1 MNVFPILLAGGSGT
15 RLWPL
20 SRKSFPK
27 QFVSLDGEI
36 SLFQE
41 AILRL
46 SDSNIMK
53 LSPHITF
60 TSKDFRFIVGDQ
72 FRSLKVIPGDIFIE
86 PEPKNTGPAIL
97 AASMHCYEV
106 DKESILLVAPADHLI
121 PDKKRFH
128 LALEKALAQVE
139 KGKIVTFGVTP
150 TRNEIGFGYMELSS
164 ANNSSPSAVKS
175 FVEKPSLE
183 RVKNMVDSGR
193 FLWNSGIFMFKAH
206 DMIEAFEMYFPE
218 LLQPVK
224 GALQNAKLDLDFCR
238 LDEVFWSACSDI
250 SIDYAIMEKCE
261 NLVTVPLNCEWT
273 DLGGWNSV
281 WAEMQPD
288 EKGIATSSNT
298 LAIDCKNSLLRS
310 EDSNL
315 QLVGLGLENIVAVA
329 MPDAV
334 LVVNKERTQEVKLVV
349 SELKKNNIFQSENAQ
364 KDYRPWGWFERLAS
378 GPTFQVKRLLV
389 NPGASLSL
397 QSHLHRAEHWV
408 VVEGTAKV
416 TIGSL
421 KKVLNVGQSVYI
433 PLKARHRLENSGKI
447 PLVIIE
453 VQTGNYF
460 GEDDIV
466 RYEDI
471 YSRE

>member
-1 MNVFPILLAGGSGT
+1 M
-15 RLWPL
+15 
-20 SRKSFPK
+20 
-27 QFVSLDGEI
+27 
-36 SLFQE
+36 
-41 AILRL
+41 
-46 SDSNIMK
+46 
-53 LSPHITF
+53 
-60 TSKDFRFIVGDQ
+60 
-72 FRSLKVIPGDIFIE
+72 
-86 PEPKNTGPAIL
+86 
-97 AASMHCYEV
+97 
-106 DKESILLVAPADHLI
+106 
-121 PDKKRFH
+121 
-128 LALEKALAQVE
+128 
-139 KGKIVTFGVTP
+139 
-150 TRNEIGFGYMELSS
+150 
-164 ANNSSPSAVKS
+164 
-175 FVEKPSLE
+175 
-183 RVKNMVDSGR
+183 
-193 FLWNSGIFMFKAH
+193 
-206 DMIEAFEMYFPE
+206 
-218 LLQPVK
+218 
-224 GALQNAKLDLDFCR
+224 
-238 LDEVFWSACSDI
+238 
-250 SIDYAIMEKCE
+250 
-261 NLVTVPLNCEWT
+261 
-273 DLGGWNSV
+273 
-281 WAEMQPD
+281 
-288 EKGIATSSNT
+288 
-298 LAIDCKNSLLRS
+298 LRS

-416 TIGSL
+416 TIGSN

-433 PLKARHRLENSGKI
+433 PLKARHRLENSGKT